1 MHDAFML
8 AATNTSARYQV
19 RAYIKNEGDSIEAT
33 YRTRAEAQAHADRIA
48 GRTCHSASVVEV
60 AS

>member
-1 MHDAFML
+1 ML